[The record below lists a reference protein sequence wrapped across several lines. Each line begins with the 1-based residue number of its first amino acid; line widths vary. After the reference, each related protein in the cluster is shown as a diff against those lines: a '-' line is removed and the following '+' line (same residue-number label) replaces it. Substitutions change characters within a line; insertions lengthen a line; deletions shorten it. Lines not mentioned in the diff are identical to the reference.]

1 MQALPYTVIKT
12 APQYQQYCAR
22 LEELATAADATARQD
37 ELDLLTLLIETW
49 DRTHA
54 TFPEADPIELL
65 RSLMAGQGLLAKD
78 LAALLQVSK
87 GTVSDILNRRRGLS
101 KDVIRRLASHFQVAQ
116 EAFNRPYALAVTAP
130 PLPRATHLVYKGTS
144 IAA

>member
-1 MQALPYTVIKT
+1 MQVLPYTVIKN
-12 APQYQQYCAR
+12 ASQYQQYCAR
-22 LEELATAADATARQD
+22 LEELATAADAATRQD

-54 TFPEADPIELL
+54 TLPEADPIELL
-65 RSLMAGQGLLAKD
+65 RYLMASQGLAAKD
-78 LAALLQVSK
+78 LAALMEVGKS
-87 GTVSDILNRRRGLS
+87 TVSDILNRRRGLS
-101 KDVIRRLASHFQVAQ
+101 KEVIRRLASHFQVAQ
-116 EAFNRPYALAVTAP
+116 EAFNRPYELVVTVP

>member
-12 APQYQQYCAR
+12 ALQYQQYCAR
-22 LEELATAADATARQD
+22 LEELATAADAATRQD

-54 TFPEADPIELL
+54 TLPEADPIELL
-65 RSLMAGQGLLAKD
+65 RSLMASQGLAAKD
-78 LAALLQVSK
+78 LAALLEVGKS
-87 GTVSDILNRRRGLS
+87 TVSDILNRRRGLS
-101 KDVIRRLASHFQVAQ
+101 KEVIRRLASHFQVAQ
-116 EAFNRPYALAVTAP
+116 EAFNRPYELVVTVP
-130 PLPRATHLVYKGTS
+130 PLPRATHLVCKGTS

>member
-1 MQALPYTVIKT
+1 MQPLPYTVIKT
-12 APQYQQYCAR
+12 AQQYQQYCAR
-22 LEELATAADATARQD
+22 LEELATAADAAERQD
-37 ELDLLTLLIETW
+37 ELDLLTLLLETW

-54 TFPEADPIELL
+54 TLPQADPIELL

-87 GTVSDILNRRRGLS
+87 GTVSDIFNRRRGLS

-116 EAFNRPYALAVTAP
+116 EAFNRPYELAVTAT
-130 PLPRATHLVYKGTS
+130 PLPRATHLVYKGVGV
-144 IAA
+144 AA